1 MKSRLASEAI
11 NLPPERVVWCYSQ
24 WQPAYTEMLVA
35 IPHIVKG
42 IPAALEQEIGK
53 AWPKSLKRCKIS
65 KIIKNPKPHL
75 RRDKY

>member
-1 MKSRLASEAI
+1 MKFRLASEAI
-11 NLPPERVVWCYSQ
+11 NLSPERVVWCYSQ

-35 IPHIVKG
+35 MPHIVKG
-42 IPAALEQEIGK
+42 VHAALKQEIGK
-53 AWPKSLKRCKIS
+53 AWRKRGKIS